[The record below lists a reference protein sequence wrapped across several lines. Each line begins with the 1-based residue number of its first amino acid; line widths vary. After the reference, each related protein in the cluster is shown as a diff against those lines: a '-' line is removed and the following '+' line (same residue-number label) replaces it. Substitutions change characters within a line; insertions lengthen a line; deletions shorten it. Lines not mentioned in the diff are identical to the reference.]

1 MAFQFTGRS
10 TERSPPSAERIS
22 DLYDYYVGYLDGD
35 DDDDSFFGS

>member
-22 DLYDYYVGYLDGD
+22 DLYVGYLDGD
-35 DDDDSFFGS
+35 DDDDDDSFFGS